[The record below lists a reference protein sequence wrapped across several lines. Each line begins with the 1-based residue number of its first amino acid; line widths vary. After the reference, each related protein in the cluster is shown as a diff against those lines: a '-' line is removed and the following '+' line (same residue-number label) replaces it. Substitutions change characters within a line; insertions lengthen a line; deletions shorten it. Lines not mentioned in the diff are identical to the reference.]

1 MVKWIQNK
9 AKIKA
14 DREDDLKTKIL
25 KARGIPLEDHQE
37 FLFPDEKWENH
48 PFEIRN
54 VERAVNRIL
63 EGIADKETIE

>member
-37 FLFPDEKWENH
+37 FLFPDEKW
-48 PFEIRN
+48 
-54 VERAVNRIL
+54 
-63 EGIADKETIE
+63 